1 MFPLM
6 GCVSSLMDCIRSF
19 PIDWPSAPLSIVLGC
34 FLLTVRTFLVN
45 RPNLLG
51 YSTSFA
57 RVTWRCWPGG
67 VDLEV
72 LYARLWRNRALDL
85 GSVAC
90 SALGAPSSTS
100 DAFVAHFLS
109 RFSRKWHIFAVV
121 NDWIEDVERCAKSD
135 LGLCRNAS
143 SKRSKSC

>member
-1 MFPLM
+1 M
-6 GCVSSLMDCIRSF
+6 
-19 PIDWPSAPLSIVLGC
+19 
-34 FLLTVRTFLVN
+34 
-45 RPNLLG
+45 
-51 YSTSFA
+51 
-57 RVTWRCWPGG
+57 
-67 VDLEV
+67 EV

-109 RFSRKWHIFAVV
+109 RFSRKWHKFAVV

-135 LGLCRNAS
+135 LGLCCHAS
-143 SKRSKSC
+143 SKRGL